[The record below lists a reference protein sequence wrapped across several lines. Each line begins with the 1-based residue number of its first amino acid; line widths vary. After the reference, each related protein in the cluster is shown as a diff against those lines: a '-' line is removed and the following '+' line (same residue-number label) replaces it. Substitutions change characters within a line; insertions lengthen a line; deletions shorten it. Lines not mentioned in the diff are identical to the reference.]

1 MVLGIIAEYNPF
13 HNGHLYHLLKSK
25 EEARKII
32 NTNVNQKI
40 NHSKSTIT
48 TTQSKNL
55 VEDSVIAVI
64 GGNFTQRGEPSLLD
78 KWCKAEMAIANG
90 VDLVIELPV
99 LYSISSAENFAD
111 GAIKILNSLKIVD
124 SVSFGTETEDLN
136 KLNIIA
142 NTLFKEPKEYK
153 DLLSIELKSGKSFP
167 KAREQ
172 ALVKYIQDS
181 GNNVSVTPIS
191 RESFNEP
198 FNLKNTNFAS
208 IVSSPNNILGIE
220 YLKALKKYSSNIKPI
235 NIVRKDAGHL
245 SLDYTGQIASATA
258 VRNLVYSNRLRDVKT
273 YTTPATFTILSEE
286 LKKGHFV
293 KDLSRYE
300 NIIIYNLRKMS
311 LTEIANFPD
320 VSEGLEH
327 LIKKAANSCNT
338 IHEFINIVRSKR
350 DTETRIK
357 RILLYCLLGIT
368 KKDMM
373 LSKKTTPY
381 IRVLGFNDKGKN
393 LISQIKKAN
402 PKLSII
408 TSVKKFEDINLN
420 KNLKTIL
427 DKDIQA
433 TNIYTLGFSQ
443 DSWANLDYT
452 RKIIR

>member
-25 EEARKII
+25 EEAKKAI
-32 NTNVNQKI
+32 NTDTNLKAN
-40 NHSKSTIT
+40 
-48 TTQSKNL
+48 QSKNTRNSKNKNL
-55 VEDSVIAVI
+55 NNDAVVVVI
-64 GGNFTQRGEPSLLD
+64 GGNFTQRGEPSLVD
-78 KWCKAEMAIANG
+78 KWTKAEMAIANG
-90 VDLVIELPV
+90 ADLVIELPV

-124 SVSFGTETEDLN
+124 SISFGTETEDLN

-142 NTLFKEPKEYK
+142 NALFKEPKEYK
-153 DLLSIELKSGKSFP
+153 DLLSNELKSGKSFP

-172 ALVKYIQDS
+172 ALVKYLQDS
-181 GNNVSVTPIS
+181 KNNVSITPIS
-191 RESFNEP
+191 STSTTESLDP
-198 FNLKNTNFAS
+198 QYTNFTS
-208 IVSSPNNILGIE
+208 IISSPNNILGIE

-273 YTTPATFTILSEE
+273 YTTPASFTILSEE

-293 KDLSRYE
+293 KDLSRFE

-311 LTEIANFPD
+311 LTEIASLPD

-338 IHEFINIVRSKR
+338 ISEFINIVRSKR
-350 DTETRIK
+350 YTETRIK
-357 RILLYCLLGIT
+357 RILLYCLLGIA
-368 KKDMM
+368 KKDMAI
-373 LSKKTTPY
+373 SKKTTPY

-420 KNLKTIL
+420 KNLKTML
-427 DKDIQA
+427 DKDIFA
-433 TNIYTLGFSQ
+433 TNIYTLGYSQ

-452 RKIIR
+452 KNVIH

>member
-25 EEARKII
+25 EEAKKAI
-32 NTNVNQKI
+32 NTDANLKAN
-40 NHSKSTIT
+40 
-48 TTQSKNL
+48 QSKNTKNSKNKNL
-55 VEDSVIAVI
+55 DDDAVVAVV
-64 GGNFTQRGEPSLLD
+64 GGNFTQRGEPSLVD
-78 KWCKAEMAIANG
+78 KWTKAEMAIANG

-153 DLLSIELKSGKSFP
+153 DLLSSELKSGKSFP
-167 KAREQ
+167 KAREK
-172 ALVKYIQDS
+172 ALVKYLQDLK
-181 GNNVSVTPIS
+181 NNISVMPIS
-191 RESFNEP
+191 RTSTTESLDP
-198 FNLKNTNFAS
+198 QYANFAS
-208 IVSSPNNILGIE
+208 IMSSPNNILGIE

-235 NIVRKDAGHL
+235 NIVRKDVGHL

-258 VRNLVYSNRLRDVKT
+258 VRNLVYSNHLKDVKT
-273 YTTPATFTILSEE
+273 YTTPASFTILSEE

-293 KDLSRYE
+293 KDLSRFE
-300 NIIIYNLRKMS
+300 NIIIYNFRNMS
-311 LTEIANFPD
+311 LAEIANLPD

-338 IHEFINIVRSKR
+338 INEFINIVRSKR
-350 DTETRIK
+350 YTETRIK

-368 KKDMM
+368 KKDMAI
-373 LSKKTTPY
+373 SKKNTPY
-381 IRVLGFNDKGKN
+381 IRVLGFNEQGKN

-420 KNLKTIL
+420 KNLKIML
-427 DKDIQA
+427 DKDIFA
-433 TNIYTLGFSQ
+433 TNVYTLGYSQ
-443 DSWANLDYT
+443 DSWSNLDYT
-452 RKIIR
+452 KKMVN

>member
-1 MVLGIIAEYNPF
+1 MVLGIVAEYNPF

-25 EEARKII
+25 EEA
-32 NTNVNQKI
+32 NADAV
-40 NHSKSTIT
+40 
-48 TTQSKNL
+48 
-55 VEDSVIAVI
+55 VAVI

-90 VDLVIELPV
+90 ADLVIELPV

-111 GAIKILNSLKIVD
+111 GAIKILNSLKIVG
-124 SVSFGTETEDLN
+124 SVSFGTETKDLN

-153 DLLSIELKSGKSFP
+153 DSLSNKLKSGKSFP
-167 KAREQ
+167 KAREE
-172 ALVKYIQDS
+172 ALIKY
-181 GNNVSVTPIS
+181 
-191 RESFNEP
+191 
-198 FNLKNTNFAS
+198 LKDPTFAS
-208 IVSSPNNILGIE
+208 IISSPNNILGIE

-273 YTTPATFTILSEE
+273 YTTPASFTIISEE

-293 KDLSRYE
+293 KDLSRFE

-338 IHEFINIVRSKR
+338 IYEFINIVRSKR
-350 DTETRIK
+350 YTETRIK